1 MTGSLTF
8 RRITDAVRVGRRRV
22 ETLGPPD
29 RRTSPVNS
37 VPEHDLMGGSIHRI
51 GQVPI
56 VTGFAF
62 SYETLRCEKYS
73 LIEIIAETKNMHA
86 ENLPE

>member
-1 MTGSLTF
+1 
-8 RRITDAVRVGRRRV
+8 
-22 ETLGPPD
+22 
-29 RRTSPVNS
+29 
-37 VPEHDLMGGSIHRI
+37 MGGSIHRI

-56 VTGFAF
+56 VTGFAL
-62 SYETLRCEKYS
+62 SYETLRCEKKYS